1 MKTYKIKSLV
11 YFSGFLLASILYYG
25 IEQKQAFD
33 EQLRLNQMVEL
44 EVQELEDDTK
54 KEDVVEQP

>member
-1 MKTYKIKSLV
+1 MKTYKIKSVV
-11 YFSGFLLASILYYG
+11 YFTGFLMASILYYG

-54 KEDVVEQP
+54 DVEVKEQP